1 MKNDKLGITNYE
13 LRIRT
18 ERHLLPATCHLPPA
32 IRHLPR
38 ATCYLLLATCLLIL
52 AACAPA
58 VAQVEPG
65 ATTPNA
71 APATLP
77 PPGIVQN
84 AGPTP
89 SAATA
94 TAVAGINAGDSPDA
108 SPAAEITPTPR
119 PSPTPEPT
127 PTVEPSPT
135 PLGPQAINGIPLS
148 RIAPLPPETAAVVL
162 ETYRRG
168 QELGRDPNAFS
179 KLGDSTILNPHFLGP
194 FDSGEYNLGEFSYL
208 QPAIDR
214 FKGSFERHGV
224 GARHGLHSWS
234 VFDPMWADEK
244 WCEAGEHLLA
254 CEFRLNNP
262 AFLFVRL
269 GSNDAGSPS
278 GFRYNVKEVIEF
290 SLENGVVPIIGT
302 KADRFEGSNE
312 NNDIL
317 RALAA
322 EYHVPLWDFDLLA
335 ETLPG
340 RDLDSDG
347 VHLKIVDLPHDY
359 TQEATFQ
366 RGHALQDLSALI
378 VLDQVRRVVA
388 GE

>member
-1 MKNDKLGITNYE
+1 VAIGHARINEYTKYEIRNTNT
-13 LRIRT
+13 RDVCRP
-18 ERHLLPATCHLPPA
+18 PATFYRQH
-32 IRHLPR
+32 
-38 ATCYLLLATCLLIL
+38 ATCYLLLAICLLL
-52 AACAPA
+52 TACAPA
-58 VAQVEPG
+58 TGRNEPG
-65 ATTPNA
+65 AESVATVVPA
-71 APATLP
+71 ATLLAP
-77 PPGIVQN
+77 SIIQN

-94 TAVAGINAGDSPDA
+94 AAVAALNETGAP
-108 SPAAEITPTPR
+108 PATGLPPTGTPVPT
-119 PSPTPEPT
+119 STPEPT
-127 PTVEPSPT
+127 PTIEPSPT
-135 PLGPQAINGIPLS
+135 PRGPQAINGVDLS
-148 RIAPLPPETAAVVL
+148 DIAPLPPETAANVAAI
-162 ETYRRG
+162 YARG
-168 QELGRDPNAFS
+168 QAMGRNPRAFS

-194 FDSGEYNLGEFSYL
+194 FDAGTYNLGEFAYL
-208 QPAIDR
+208 QPAVDR
-214 FKGSFERHGV
+214 FAGSFARHGV

-234 VFDPMWADEK
+234 VFDPLWANEK
-244 WCEAGEHLLA
+244 WCDAGEHLLA

-269 GSNDAGSPS
+269 GSNDAGSPG
-278 GFRYNVKEVIEF
+278 GFRFNVKEVIEF
-290 SLENGVVPIIGT
+290 SLDNGVVPIIGT

-359 TQEATFQ
+359 TQEETFE
-366 RGHALQDLSALI
+366 RGHPLQDLSALI
-378 VLDQVRRVVA
+378 VLDQLRRVV
-388 GE
+388 EE